1 MATASN
7 SKLLRVITKASPRG
21 ATDFADAIT
30 AAIVVAGT
38 AAAGQV
44 LPRLAASLRHVLD
57 QRAEL
62 AGQVEKIVDAPPLAE
77 VLTSMPGFG
86 VRTAVRILLDVSDAS
101 QFLTADTSPPTPAW
115 RRSPDAP
122 TPASETSSQPAP
134 GTSTSNEP
142 CSCPHSPRC
151 APTPSHDRKTGP
163 GQETNTTPHS
173 SACPA
178 AAATSCSPCSATKR
192 PTAKRPTARPPLSR
206 LDEALS
212 VAASAGVVCT
222 DEYFLH
228 PDPYPTRE
236 D

>member
-62 AGQVEKIVDAPPLAE
+62 AGQVEKIVDAHPLAE

-86 VRTAVRILLDVSDAS
+86 VRTAVRILFDVSDAL
-101 QFLTADTSPPTPAW
+101 QFLTADTSPPAPAW

-122 TPASETSSQPAP
+122 TPASEASSQPAP
-134 GTSTSNEP
+134 GTSASNEP
-142 CSCPHSPRC
+142 KAR
-151 APTPSHDRKTGP
+151 
-163 GQETNTTPHS
+163 NTTPHS

-178 AAATSCSPCSATKR
+178 AATSCSPCSAT
-192 PTAKRPTARPPLSR
+192 KRPTARPPLSR

>member
-62 AGQVEKIVDAPPLAE
+62 AGQVEKIVDAHPLAE

-101 QFLTADTSPPTPAW
+101 QFLTADTSPP
-115 RRSPDAP
+115 
-122 TPASETSSQPAP
+122 PASETSSQPAP

-178 AAATSCSPCSATKR
+178 AAATSCSPCSATR
-192 PTAKRPTARPPLSR
+192 RPTARPPLSR

>member
-1 MATASN
+1 MAPVTRRS
-7 SKLLRVITKASPRG
+7 
-21 ATDFADAIT
+21 
-30 AAIVVAGT
+30 
-38 AAAGQV
+38 
-44 LPRLAASLRHVLD
+44 
-57 QRAEL
+57 
-62 AGQVEKIVDAPPLAE
+62 
-77 VLTSMPGFG
+77 
-86 VRTAVRILLDVSDAS
+86 
-101 QFLTADTSPPTPAW
+101 DTSIRDEFPA
-115 RRSPDAP
+115 RSGNKHLKRSLFLSGFAALRSDPV
-122 TPASETSSQPAP
+122 TRSQN
-134 GTSTSNEP
+134 G
-142 CSCPHSPRC
+142 PR
-151 APTPSHDRKTGP
+151 ARNKHK
-163 GQETNTTPHS
+163 PHS